1 MPYPSQVNRDNI
13 IQQAWQMIEEEGVQQ
28 LSLNKLAAS
37 LNIKAPSLYRHVS
50 SKADLLQAV
59 NLLTLQKLFDG
70 IANAIPADNPP
81 LEQMTAVLR
90 TYRQFA
96 LSHPHTYELVYQHN
110 PAARPD
116 ENILVQL
123 ILPIQEIMAGV
134 TGPEKS
140 LAALRGAL
148 ALAHGFVMLEIKQQ
162 LQRGGDLDA
171 DFQQVVKAYLNGWQ
185 SP

>member
-1 MPYPSQVNRDNI
+1 MPYPSQVNRENI

-59 NLLTLQKLFDG
+59 NLLTLQKLFTD
-70 IANAIPADNPP
+70 IASTIPADKPP
-81 LEQMTAVLR
+81 LEQMTAVLH

-96 LSHPHTYELVYQHN
+96 LAHPHTYELVYQYN

-123 ILPIQEIMAGV
+123 ILPIQEIIAGV
-134 TGPEKS
+134 TGPDNS

-148 ALAHGFVMLEIKQQ
+148 ALAHGFVMLEINQQ

-171 DFQQVVKAYLNGWQ
+171 DYQQAVNAYLNGWQ